1 MQQHYHHEHNPPSHQ
16 QYQQQHIY
24 HQQHLMQPHSCG
36 KCTTAPAL
44 SANQICSIFLTPEL
58 MLIIGK
64 SLPASPK
71 GVTKKVMVD
80 FKHDYSMVVN
90 VEMLVLEIHHVML
103 SVFVYLQRM
112 Y

>member
-1 MQQHYHHEHNPPSHQ
+1 
-16 QYQQQHIY
+16 
-24 HQQHLMQPHSCG
+24 MQPHSCG

-58 MLIIGK
+58 MLIIG
-64 SLPASPK
+64 K